1 MASASIDPSVFNSAR
16 FLQDIKRTA
25 DSIGAPYSE
34 AATLNVIKTFE
45 DCFKGGAVIWRTT
58 NRPGDRLNYRFY
70 ARRRIDTISISTEA
84 GFLAP
89 NNHMARLVTSWS
101 TLYDG
106 DTQQW
111 CDFDAETGLAKNWIN
126 LRGRRPVDDI
136 LNAAEVPEAV
146 RAHGPTFHSLGLE
159 LVRFL
164 AVDYGSDTLNLYFTA
179 PGPVSELQATQYTNL
194 AQSPPPTQ
202 EEFKDMGNFL
212 NPKGFAFAVT
222 MEYMTGKI
230 TRVAFYALDMPPN
243 KLPTVNEK
251 VLKFFSEA
259 PSYDEEHTRNVAWSY
274 GKGGNKYMKAESSYC
289 GGLAALLREVGAPT
303 GAQIPE

>member
-1 MASASIDPSVFNSAR
+1 MALTESSAFSSER
-16 FLQDIKRTA
+16 FLQDIRKTA
-25 DSIGAPYSE
+25 NAIHAPYSE
-34 AATLNVIKTFE
+34 TATLTVIKTFE
-45 DCFKGGAVIWRTT
+45 KCFEEGAVIWRTT
-58 NRPGDRLNYRFY
+58 NRPSDRLNYRFY
-70 ARRRIDTISISTEA
+70 ARNRIDTIAISTKA
-84 GFLAP
+84 GFLAFD
-89 NNHMARLVTSWS
+89 NRMARLVTSWS
-101 TLYDG
+101 TLYNG
-106 DTQQW
+106 GTQQW

-194 AQSPPPTQ
+194 AQSSPPTQ
-202 EEFKDMGNFL
+202 EEFQDMRDFL

-222 MEYMTGKI
+222 MEYATGKI

-243 KLPTVNEK
+243 KLPAVNEK

-259 PSYDEEHTRNVAWSY
+259 PSYDEEYTRNVAWSY

-303 GAQIPE
+303 GAQIST